1 VILVDT
7 SIWVDHLRAGDARLA
22 EALDRAAVF
31 VHPFIVGELACGLL
45 RNRSELLRLLRGLPG
60 VPAASDDEALDF
72 IERHRLMGRG
82 VGYIGVHLLVSA
94 ALSGGA
100 RIWSRDRGLAEVAA
114 ELDLAHTPTS

>member
-82 VGYIGVHLLVSA
+82 VGYIDVHLLVSA

-100 RIWSRDRGLAEVAA
+100 RIWSRDRRLAEVAA